1 MKLQIA
7 AGIYMIIAGLIAYY
21 REWWSYNFL
30 LLVFGVVLIVHGIK
44 TSRRMSAHKEK
55 VRLGG

>member
-7 AGIYMIIAGLIAYY
+7 AGIYMIIIGIQTLGFRFYLPPLI
-21 REWWSYNFL
+21 
-30 LLVFGVVLIVHGIK
+30 FGVVLIVHGIK
-44 TSRRMSAHKEK
+44 TIRRMSAHKEK